1 MYFNRKKG
9 AIFSPE
15 DSKLVPFYN
24 LLEKHQKSL
33 DGSELYEEMVEIYE
47 GLETDLREEKENAQ
61 KVKLA

>member
-15 DSKLVPFYN
+15 DSKLLPFYN
-24 LLEKHQKSL
+24 LLEKYQKSL
-33 DGSELYEEMVEIYE
+33 DGSAIYEEMVEIYE
-47 GLETDLREEKENAQ
+47 GLETDLKEETANAQ